1 MIGIIVTGHG
11 CFSEG
16 MLSSLS
22 MIAGN
27 TEALIGVNFLESEST
42 EDLDKNLLN
51 AYTEL
56 RKTCDG
62 VIIVCDLY
70 GGSPFKSAAML
81 SVEQENISVLAGINL
96 ASCLELIFAR
106 LSETNAQTLADNML
120 DKDTNRLIKFTMPI
134 RVDKTEE
141 EDGI

>member
-11 CFSEG
+11 RFSEG
-16 MLSSLS
+16 MLSSLT

-106 LSETNAQTLADNML
+106 LPETSAQTLADIML
-120 DKDTNRLIKFTMPI
+120 EKDTNRLIKFTMPI

>member
-11 CFSEG
+11 RFSEG
-16 MLSSLS
+16 MLSSLT

-70 GGSPFKSAAML
+70 GGSPFKAAAML

-106 LSETNAQTLADNML
+106 ISETSAQTLADIML
-120 DKDTNRLIKFTMPI
+120 EKDANRLIKFEIPV
-134 RVDKTEE
+134 RVERNED

>member
-11 CFSEG
+11 RFSEG

-27 TEALIGVNFLESEST
+27 TEALIGVNFIESEST

-56 RKTCDG
+56 RKTCEG

-81 SVEQENISVLAGINL
+81 SVEQENVSVLAGINL

-106 LSETNAQTLADNML
+106 LSETNAQSLANSML
-120 DKDTNRLIKFTMPI
+120 EKDTNRLIKFEIPV
-134 RVDKTEE
+134 RVERNEE
-141 EDGI
+141 EEGI

>member
-11 CFSEG
+11 RFSEG

-56 RKTCDG
+56 RKTCEG

-81 SVEQENISVLAGINL
+81 SVEQENVSVLAGINL

-106 LSETNAQTLADNML
+106 LSETNAQSLANSML
-120 DKDTNRLIKFTMPI
+120 EKDTNRLIKFEIPV
-134 RVDKTEE
+134 RVERNVE

>member
-11 CFSEG
+11 RFSEG

-27 TEALIGVNFLESEST
+27 TEALIGVNFLGSEST

-56 RKTCDG
+56 RKTCEG

-81 SVEQENISVLAGINL
+81 SVEQENVSVLAGINL

-106 LSETNAQTLADNML
+106 LSETNAQCLANSML
-120 DKDTNRLIKFTMPI
+120 EKDTNRLIKFEIPV
-134 RVDKTEE
+134 RVERNEE
-141 EDGI
+141 EEGI

>member
-1 MIGIIVTGHG
+1 MIGMIVTGHG
-11 CFSEG
+11 RFSEG
-16 MLSSLS
+16 MLSSLT

-42 EDLDKNLLN
+42 EDLDKNLLH

-56 RKTCDG
+56 RKTCEG

-81 SVEQENISVLAGINL
+81 SVEQENVSVLAGINL

-106 LSETNAQTLADNML
+106 ISETNAQTLANIML
-120 DKDTNRLIKFTMPI
+120 EKDTNRLLKFEMPI
-134 RVDKTEE
+134 RVERNEE

>member
-1 MIGIIVTGHG
+1 MIGVIVTGHG
-11 CFSEG
+11 RFSEG

-22 MIAGN
+22 MIAGKSD
-27 TEALIGVNFLESEST
+27 ALIGVNFLESEST
-42 EDLDKNLLN
+42 DDLDKNLLN

-56 RKTCDG
+56 RKTCEG

-70 GGSPFKSAAML
+70 GGSPFKSAATL
-81 SVEQENISVLAGINL
+81 SVQQENVSVLAGINL

-106 LSETNAQTLADNML
+106 LMETDAKVLADIL
-120 DKDTNRLIKFTMPI
+120 IEKDANRLIKFEMPV
-134 RVDKTEE
+134 RAEQNDM

>member
-11 CFSEG
+11 RFSEG

-56 RKTCDG
+56 RKTCEG

-106 LSETNAQTLADNML
+106 LSETNAQTLADSML
-120 DKDTNRLIKFTMPI
+120 EKDTNRLIKFTMPI
-134 RVDKTEE
+134 RVDKTED

>member
-11 CFSEG
+11 RFSEG

-56 RKTCDG
+56 RKTCEG

-81 SVEQENISVLAGINL
+81 SVEQENVSVLAGINL

-106 LSETNAQTLADNML
+106 LSETNAQSLANSML
-120 DKDTNRLIKFTMPI
+120 EKVTNRLIKFEIPV
-134 RVDKTEE
+134 RVERNEE

>member
-11 CFSEG
+11 RFSEG

-27 TEALIGVNFLESEST
+27 TEALLGVNFLESEST

-56 RKTCDG
+56 RKTCEG

-106 LSETNAQTLADNML
+106 LSETNAQSLANSML
-120 DKDTNRLIKFTMPI
+120 EKDTNRLIKFEIPV
-134 RVDKTEE
+134 RVERNEE

>member
-11 CFSEG
+11 RFSEG

-27 TEALIGVNFLESEST
+27 TEALSGVNFLESEST

-56 RKTCDG
+56 RKTCEG

-134 RVDKTEE
+134 RVDKTED

>member
-11 CFSEG
+11 RFSEG
-16 MLSSLS
+16 MLSSLT

-56 RKTCDG
+56 RKTCEG

-106 LSETNAQTLADNML
+106 LSETNAQTLADSML
-120 DKDTNRLIKFTMPI
+120 EKDTNRLIKFTMPI
-134 RVDKTEE
+134 RVDKTED

>member
-1 MIGIIVTGHG
+1 MIGVIVTGHG
-11 CFSEG
+11 RFSEG

-22 MIAGN
+22 MIAGKSD
-27 TEALIGVNFLESEST
+27 ALIGVNFLESEST
-42 EDLDKNLLN
+42 DDLDKNLLN

-56 RKTCDG
+56 RKTCEG

-70 GGSPFKSAAML
+70 GGSPFKSAATL
-81 SVEQENISVLAGINL
+81 SFQQENVSVLAGINL

-106 LSETNAQTLADNML
+106 LMETDAKVLADIL
-120 DKDTNRLIKFTMPI
+120 IEKDANRLIKFEMPV
-134 RVDKTEE
+134 RAEQNDM

>member
-11 CFSEG
+11 RFSEG

-106 LSETNAQTLADNML
+106 LPETSAQTLADIML
-120 DKDTNRLIKFTMPI
+120 EKDTNRLIKFTMPI

>member
-11 CFSEG
+11 RFSEG
-16 MLSSLS
+16 MLSSLN

-27 TEALIGVNFLESEST
+27 TEALLGVNFLESEST

-70 GGSPFKSAAML
+70 GGSPFKSAAIL
-81 SVEQENISVLAGINL
+81 SVEQENVSVLAGINL

-106 LSETNAQTLADNML
+106 LSETNAQTLADVML
-120 DKDTNRLIKFTMPI
+120 EKDTNKLIKFTLPV
-134 RVDKTEE
+134 RTERNEE

>member
-11 CFSEG
+11 RFSEG

-56 RKTCDG
+56 RKTCEG

-81 SVEQENISVLAGINL
+81 SVEQENVSVLAGINL

-106 LSETNAQTLADNML
+106 LSETNAQSLVNSML
-120 DKDTNRLIKFTMPI
+120 EKDTNRLIKFEIPV
-134 RVDKTEE
+134 RVERNEE

>member
-11 CFSEG
+11 RFSEG

-42 EDLDKNLLN
+42 EDLDRNLLN

-56 RKTCDG
+56 RKTCEG
-62 VIIVCDLY
+62 VIILCDLY
-70 GGSPFKSAAML
+70 GGSPFKSAAIL
-81 SVEQENISVLAGINL
+81 SVEQENVSVLAGINL

-106 LSETNAQTLADNML
+106 LSETNAQSLANSML
-120 DKDTNRLIKFTMPI
+120 EKDTNRLIKFEIPV
-134 RVDKTEE
+134 RVERNEE

>member
-11 CFSEG
+11 RFSEG

-42 EDLDKNLLN
+42 EDLDKNLSN

-56 RKTCDG
+56 RKTCEG

-81 SVEQENISVLAGINL
+81 SVEQENVSVLAGINL

-106 LSETNAQTLADNML
+106 LSETNAQSLANSML
-120 DKDTNRLIKFTMPI
+120 EKDTNRLIKFEIPV
-134 RVDKTEE
+134 RVERNEE
-141 EDGI
+141 EEGI

>member
-11 CFSEG
+11 RVCEG
-16 MLSSLS
+16 MLSILS

-27 TEALIGVNFLESEST
+27 TEALLGVNFLESEST

-56 RKTCDG
+56 RKTCEG

-106 LSETNAQTLADNML
+106 LSETNAQSLANSML
-120 DKDTNRLIKFTMPI
+120 EKDTNRLIKFEIPV
-134 RVDKTEE
+134 RVERNEE

>member
-11 CFSEG
+11 RFSEG

-27 TEALIGVNFLESEST
+27 TEALLGVNFLESEST

-56 RKTCDG
+56 RKTCEG

-106 LSETNAQTLADNML
+106 LSETNAQSLADSML
-120 DKDTNRLIKFTMPI
+120 EKDTNRLIKFEIPV
-134 RVDKTEE
+134 RVERNEE

>member
-11 CFSEG
+11 RFSEG

-42 EDLDKNLLN
+42 EDLDRNLLN

-56 RKTCDG
+56 RKTCEG

-81 SVEQENISVLAGINL
+81 SVEQENVSVLAGINL

-106 LSETNAQTLADNML
+106 LSETNAQSLANSML
-120 DKDTNRLIKFTMPI
+120 EKDTNRLIKFEIPV
-134 RVDKTEE
+134 RVERNEE

>member
-11 CFSEG
+11 RFSEG
-16 MLSSLS
+16 MLSSLT

-56 RKTCDG
+56 RKTCEG
-62 VIIVCDLY
+62 VIILCDLY

-106 LSETNAQTLADNML
+106 LSETNAQTLADSML
-120 DKDTNRLIKFTMPI
+120 EKDTNRLIKFAMPI
-134 RVDKTEE
+134 RVDKTED

>member
-11 CFSEG
+11 RFSEG

-56 RKTCDG
+56 RKTCEG

-81 SVEQENISVLAGINL
+81 SVEQENVSVLAGINL

-106 LSETNAQTLADNML
+106 LSETNAQSLANSML
-120 DKDTNRLIKFTMPI
+120 EKDTNRLIKFEIPV
-134 RVDKTEE
+134 RVERNEE

>member
-1 MIGIIVTGHG
+1 MTGIIVTGHG
-11 CFSEG
+11 RFSEG

-56 RKTCDG
+56 RKTCEG

-81 SVEQENISVLAGINL
+81 SVEQENVSVLAGINL

-106 LSETNAQTLADNML
+106 LSETNAQSLANSML
-120 DKDTNRLIKFTMPI
+120 EKDTNRLIKFEIPV
-134 RVDKTEE
+134 RVERNEE

>member
-11 CFSEG
+11 RFSEG

-27 TEALIGVNFLESEST
+27 TEALLGVNFLESEST
-42 EDLDKNLLN
+42 ENLDKNLLN
-51 AYTEL
+51 AYNEL
-56 RKTCDG
+56 RKTCEG
-62 VIIVCDLY
+62 VIIVCDLF

-81 SVEQENISVLAGINL
+81 SVEQDNVSVLAGINL

-106 LSETNAQTLADNML
+106 LSETNAQVLANNML
-120 DKDTNRLIKFTMPI
+120 EKDTNRLFKFEIPV
-134 RVDKTEE
+134 RVERNEE

>member
-11 CFSEG
+11 RFSEG

-27 TEALIGVNFLESEST
+27 TEALIGINFLESEST

-56 RKTCDG
+56 RKTCEG

-81 SVEQENISVLAGINL
+81 SVEQENVSVLAGINL

-106 LSETNAQTLADNML
+106 LSETNAQSLANSML
-120 DKDTNRLIKFTMPI
+120 EKDTNRLIKFEIPV
-134 RVDKTEE
+134 RVERNEE
-141 EDGI
+141 EEGI

>member
-1 MIGIIVTGHG
+1 MIGAIVTGHG
-11 CFSEG
+11 RFSEG

-22 MIAGN
+22 MIAGKSD
-27 TEALIGVNFLESEST
+27 ALIGVNFLESEST
-42 EDLDKNLLN
+42 DDLDKNLLN

-56 RKTCDG
+56 RKTCEG

-70 GGSPFKSAAML
+70 GGSPFKSAATL
-81 SVEQENISVLAGINL
+81 SVQQENVSVLAGINL

-106 LSETNAQTLADNML
+106 LMETDAKVLADIL
-120 DKDTNRLIKFTMPI
+120 IEKDANRLIKFEMPV
-134 RVDKTEE
+134 RAEQNDM

>member
-11 CFSEG
+11 RFSEG
-16 MLSSLS
+16 MLSSLT

-106 LSETNAQTLADNML
+106 LPETSAQTLADIML
-120 DKDTNRLIKFTMPI
+120 EKDTNRLIKFAMPI

>member
-11 CFSEG
+11 RFSEG

-42 EDLDKNLLN
+42 EDLDRNLLN

-56 RKTCDG
+56 RKTCEG
-62 VIIVCDLY
+62 VIILCDLY

-81 SVEQENISVLAGINL
+81 SVEQENVSVLAGINL

-106 LSETNAQTLADNML
+106 LSETNAQSLANSML
-120 DKDTNRLIKFTMPI
+120 EKDTNRLIKFEIPV
-134 RVDKTEE
+134 RVERNEE